1 MHYYPRIVLR
11 TRSPLTM
18 AVSPGAVTE
27 RPRAPLAV
35 KVLAF
40 VALIFLLERAREVVL
55 PVAIAIILTFL
66 LAPLVRML
74 RNRGVNEA
82 LGAAIVVFGLLF
94 TLGFLGSRLV
104 APATE
109 WVARAPRSVQQL
121 IDSYER
127 LRKSIP
133 FMAPPE
139 VALRPAVTVKGRPAA
154 EIVPAPAP
162 PTSDP
167 FKDKITIE
175 GIALTGSL
183 IRQATWLLV
192 STVATI
198 ILLFFFL
205 ASERWLMA
213 RTVEAIPK
221 RRARCLAGRLSRG
234 AARHCP
240 LPWHA
245 GDDQCWRR
253 RGNHLGADGD
263 RIPKPDSVGR
273 RHCSA
278 RFHSVFGPVG
288 FCRTAAARWHDHL
301 HDVRRNHCARRRVRP
316 HQRDREQLHRAVDR
330 RPPPRDEP
338 AVCFSG
344 GHGLCMDVGYS
355 GRVLAV
361 PLLVIIRSAAR
372 RSKSLRLWCV
382 YLDRGRPELPAMRS
396 LLGIGLR
403 RRRRRASEASAPSG
417 QRTPRRRDAQA
428 EERRSSAEPDP
439 REQQGRPTPR
449 YRIDTLARVEFARG
463 R

>member
-1 MHYYPRIVLR
+1 
-11 TRSPLTM
+11 M
-18 AVSPGAVTE
+18 AVSPGTVTE

-82 LGAAIVVFGLLF
+82 LGAAVVVFGLLF

-139 VALRPAVTVKGRPAA
+139 VALRPTVTVKGRPAA

-221 RRARCLAGRLSRG
+221 RRARVALLGGFRAAQRDIARYLGTQAMINAGVGVATTLALTAIGFPSPVLWGVIIAVLGFIPYLGPLVSVALLLLAGTITYTTFGEIIAPAVAYALINVIESNFI
-234 AARHCP
+234 A
-240 LPWHA
+240 PW
-245 GDDQCWRR
+245 
-253 RGNHLGADGD
+253 
-263 RIPKPDSVGR
+263 IVGR
-273 RHCSA
+273 RLEMSPL
-278 RFHSVFGPVG
+278 FVFLAVM
-288 FCRTAAARWHDHL
+288 
-301 HDVRRNHCARRRVRP
+301 VCAWMWGI
-316 HQRDREQLHRAVDR
+316 AG
-330 RPPPRDEP
+330 
-338 AVCFSG
+338 AF
-344 GHGLCMDVGYS
+344 
-355 GRVLAV
+355 LAV

-382 YLDRGRPELPAMRS
+382 YLDRGRPELPTMRS
-396 LLGIGLR
+396 LLGLGLR

-417 QRTPRRRDAQA
+417 QADTA
-428 EERRSSAEPDP
+428 
-439 REQQGRPTPR
+439 QQGRAS
-449 YRIDTLARVEFARG
+449 ARKAFLRRA
-463 R
+463 

>member
-1 MHYYPRIVLR
+1 
-11 TRSPLTM
+11 M

-82 LGAAIVVFGLLF
+82 FGAAIVVFGLLF

-104 APATE
+104 APASE

-221 RRARCLAGRLSRG
+221 RRARVALLGGFRAAQRDIARYLGTQAMINAGVGVATTLAMTAIGFPSPILWGVIIAVLGFIPYLGPSVSVALLLLAGTITYTTFGEIIAPAVAYALINVIESNFI
-234 AARHCP
+234 A
-240 LPWHA
+240 PW
-245 GDDQCWRR
+245 
-253 RGNHLGADGD
+253 
-263 RIPKPDSVGR
+263 IVGR
-273 RHCSA
+273 RLEMSPL
-278 RFHSVFGPVG
+278 FVFLAVM
-288 FCRTAAARWHDHL
+288 
-301 HDVRRNHCARRRVRP
+301 VCAWMWGI
-316 HQRDREQLHRAVDR
+316 AG
-330 RPPPRDEP
+330 
-338 AVCFSG
+338 AF
-344 GHGLCMDVGYS
+344 
-355 GRVLAV
+355 LAV

-372 RSKSLRLWCV
+372 RSKNLRLWCV
-382 YLDRGRPELPAMRS
+382 YLDRGRPELPTMRS

-417 QRTPRRRDAQA
+417 QADTAP
-428 EERRSSAEPDP
+428 
-439 REQQGRPTPR
+439 QGRAS
-449 YRIDTLARVEFARG
+449 ARKAFLRRA
-463 R
+463 

>member
-1 MHYYPRIVLR
+1 
-11 TRSPLTM
+11 M

-74 RNRGVNEA
+74 RNRGVNDA
-82 LGAAIVVFGLLF
+82 LGAAVVVFGLLF
-94 TLGFLGSRLV
+94 TLGLLGSRLV
-104 APATE
+104 APASE
-109 WVARAPRSVQQL
+109 WVARAPTSVQQL

-139 VALRPAVTVKGRPAA
+139 VALRPAVTAKGRPAA

-167 FKDKITIE
+167 FKDKIAIE

-183 IRQATWLLV
+183 IRQATWVTV
-192 STVATI
+192 SIVATI

-221 RRARCLAGRLSRG
+221 RRVRVAVLGGFRAAQRDIARYLGTQAMINAGVGVATTLALTAIGMPTPILWGVIIAVLGFIPYLGPLVFVALLLLAGTITYTTFGEIIAPAVAYALINVIESNFI
-234 AARHCP
+234 A
-240 LPWHA
+240 PW
-245 GDDQCWRR
+245 
-253 RGNHLGADGD
+253 
-263 RIPKPDSVGR
+263 IVGR
-273 RHCSA
+273 RLEMSPL
-278 RFHSVFGPVG
+278 FVFLAVM
-288 FCRTAAARWHDHL
+288 
-301 HDVRRNHCARRRVRP
+301 VCAWIWGV
-316 HQRDREQLHRAVDR
+316 AG
-330 RPPPRDEP
+330 
-338 AVCFSG
+338 AF
-344 GHGLCMDVGYS
+344 
-355 GRVLAV
+355 LAV

-372 RSKSLRLWCV
+372 RSKNLRLWCV
-382 YLDRGRPELPAMRS
+382 YLDRGRPELPTMRA

-403 RRRRRASEASAPSG
+403 RRRRRASEASAAGGQADAAPHGRASG
-417 QRTPRRRDAQA
+417 RKAFLRRA
-428 EERRSSAEPDP
+428 
-439 REQQGRPTPR
+439 
-449 YRIDTLARVEFARG
+449 
-463 R
+463 

>member
-1 MHYYPRIVLR
+1 
-11 TRSPLTM
+11 M
-18 AVSPGAVTE
+18 AVSPGTVTE

-104 APATE
+104 APASE

-221 RRARCLAGRLSRG
+221 RRARVALLGGFRAAQRDIARYLGTQAMINAGVGVATTLALTAIGFPSPVLWGVIIAVLGFIPYLGPLVSVALLLLAGTITYTTFGEIIAPAVAYALINVIESNFI
-234 AARHCP
+234 A
-240 LPWHA
+240 PW
-245 GDDQCWRR
+245 
-253 RGNHLGADGD
+253 
-263 RIPKPDSVGR
+263 IVGR
-273 RHCSA
+273 RLEMSPL
-278 RFHSVFGPVG
+278 FVFLAVM
-288 FCRTAAARWHDHL
+288 
-301 HDVRRNHCARRRVRP
+301 VCAWIWGI
-316 HQRDREQLHRAVDR
+316 AG
-330 RPPPRDEP
+330 
-338 AVCFSG
+338 AF
-344 GHGLCMDVGYS
+344 
-355 GRVLAV
+355 LAV

-382 YLDRGRPELPAMRS
+382 YLDRGRPELPTMRS
-396 LLGIGLR
+396 LLGLGLR
-403 RRRRRASEASAPSG
+403 RRRRRAPEASTPSG
-417 QRTPRRRDAQA
+417 QGDTAP
-428 EERRSSAEPDP
+428 
-439 REQQGRPTPR
+439 QGR
-449 YRIDTLARVEFARG
+449 ASG
-463 R
+463 RKAFLRRA

>member
-1 MHYYPRIVLR
+1 
-11 TRSPLTM
+11 M

-40 VALIFLLERAREVVL
+40 VALIFLLERARGVVL

-74 RNRGVNEA
+74 RNRGVNDA
-82 LGAAIVVFGLLF
+82 LGAAVVVFGLLF

-104 APATE
+104 APASE

-127 LRKSIP
+127 LRRSIP

-139 VALRPAVTVKGRPAA
+139 LAFRPAVTAKGRPAA

-167 FKDKITIE
+167 FTDKIAIE

-183 IRQATWLLV
+183 IRQATWITV

-221 RRARCLAGRLSRG
+221 RRARVALLGGFRAAQRDIARYLGTQAMINAGVGVATTLALTAIGFPSPILWGVIIAVLGFIPYLGPLVSVALLLLAGTITYTTFGEIIAPAVAYALINVIESNFI
-234 AARHCP
+234 A
-240 LPWHA
+240 PW
-245 GDDQCWRR
+245 
-253 RGNHLGADGD
+253 
-263 RIPKPDSVGR
+263 IVGR
-273 RHCSA
+273 RLEMSPL
-278 RFHSVFGPVG
+278 FVFLAVM
-288 FCRTAAARWHDHL
+288 
-301 HDVRRNHCARRRVRP
+301 VCAWMWGI
-316 HQRDREQLHRAVDR
+316 AG
-330 RPPPRDEP
+330 
-338 AVCFSG
+338 AF
-344 GHGLCMDVGYS
+344 
-355 GRVLAV
+355 LAV

-372 RSKSLRLWCV
+372 RSKNLRLWCV
-382 YLDRGRPELPAMRS
+382 YLDRGRPELPTMRS

-417 QRTPRRRDAQA
+417 QADTAAEGRASGRKAFLRRA
-428 EERRSSAEPDP
+428 
-439 REQQGRPTPR
+439 
-449 YRIDTLARVEFARG
+449 
-463 R
+463 